1 MIHCTMRLSIEL
13 ENFQIL
19 KSKGLVFA
27 QFWSKYDNSSADWW
41 KTGQNLKEKYSHHIF
56 VQNEAV
62 ICKKNLL
69 LVSDKLQIRHT
80 SKLPYAEKKPQNN
93 FFIRGQE
100 HCENG
105 IWNIQIF
112 FTFFHNLKIFDVRF
126 EASVQ
131 LVPTILFTSFLQ
143 PASIETD
150 PIANPPSA
158 VDHIQLVP
166 KYISKVKLERGWS
179 PNILS
184 EIMWVQENGS
194 EGFDFA

>member
-1 MIHCTMRLSIEL
+1 MEIRGLKV
-13 ENFQIL
+13 L

-27 QFWSKYDNSSADWW
+27 QFCSKYDNSSSDWW
-41 KTGQNLKEKYSHHIF
+41 KTVQILEEKYSRHIF
-56 VQNEAV
+56 V
-62 ICKKNLL
+62 KN
-69 LVSDKLQIRHT
+69 V
-80 SKLPYAEKKPQNN
+80 
-93 FFIRGQE
+93 
-100 HCENG
+100 NG

-150 PIANPPSA
+150 PIANHPSA

-184 EIMWVQENGS
+184 EIIGLHEN
-194 EGFDFA
+194 EGRGGILAKISNWQLYIGRAA